1 MFAFLFKIWALAR
14 PYRFRLWLG
23 VFTGIIAGFI
33 EPMMIGTVAL
43 VYEII
48 FSPPDSKIDEQ
59 LAKLNEH
66 FAFLKDWVF
75 QARDTLHHGVQAHPT
90 AIIALVALIPGMMML
105 RGLFSYLNIYLLQWS
120 AIRAITDLRI
130 RLFDHMMNLPAGFF
144 NVSRTGELIARILND
159 TLLLQSVISDATTT
173 IVKDPSKV
181 IALLVFLLWQQPKL
195 TLVSMIVMPLCLI
208 PILIYGRKTRKTA
221 GNMQNLYADLTNVMA
236 ESFTSNRIIKA
247 YNLEGTVVDQFRA
260 SARKL
265 VGQTMRIVRSM
276 ETPGP
281 LMETFGAIGVALVF
295 LYLAARGGGMENMS
309 AFIKVVGSIF
319 LMYQPLKNLARL
331 HNNLQQ
337 AQAASAR
344 VDELLATPNTVP
356 EPAKPKPLKAA
367 GADIEFKDVDFSFG
381 EKPVL
386 RKVNLTVKAGQFVA
400 LVGKT
405 GSGKT
410 TLTNLLLRFYDPQAG
425 SVRIGGT
432 DIREVATRD
441 LRGQMAVVTQETV
454 LFNQTIRRNI
464 ELGRPGATNADIEV
478 AAKHAHATE
487 FIVEKPEG
495 FETVVGERGVT
506 LSGGQ
511 RQRLAIARGILRDAP
526 ILVLDEATSALDTE
540 SERIVQAA
548 LEELMQGR
556 TTICIAHRLS
566 TIQKAD
572 VIVVFDEGRIVETG
586 RHEELLKHDGIYRKL
601 YELQFNG

>member
-1 MFAFLFKIWALAR
+1 
-14 PYRFRLWLG
+14 
-23 VFTGIIAGFI
+23 
-33 EPMMIGTVAL
+33 
-43 VYEII
+43 
-48 FSPPDSKIDEQ
+48 
-59 LAKLNEH
+59 
-66 FAFLKDWVF
+66 
-75 QARDTLHHGVQAHPT
+75 
-90 AIIALVALIPGMMML
+90 
-105 RGLFSYLNIYLLQWS
+105 
-120 AIRAITDLRI
+120 
-130 RLFDHMMNLPAGFF
+130 
-144 NVSRTGELIARILND
+144 
-159 TLLLQSVISDATTT
+159 
-173 IVKDPSKV
+173 
-181 IALLVFLLWQQPKL
+181 
-195 TLVSMIVMPLCLI
+195 
-208 PILIYGRKTRKTA
+208 
-221 GNMQNLYADLTNVMA
+221 
-236 ESFTSNRIIKA
+236 
-247 YNLEGTVVDQFRA
+247 
-260 SARKL
+260 
-265 VGQTMRIVRSM
+265 
-276 ETPGP
+276 
-281 LMETFGAIGVALVF
+281 
-295 LYLAARGGGMENMS
+295 MENMS

-381 EKPVL
+381 DKAVL

-425 SVRIGGT
+425 SIRIGGT

-464 ELGRPGATNADIEV
+464 ELGRPGATNADIEA